1 MVMGSVFVLLL
12 LSIADH
18 SRDTQI
24 ESLAALKET
33 PSRGL
38 TDLYIV
44 AEFVRLAAQ
53 VDVVFIMLAML
64 VHKKLILLLLL

>member
-1 MVMGSVFVLLL
+1 MVMGSVFVLLLL

-53 VDVVFIMLAML
+53 VDVVFIMLAL

>member
-1 MVMGSVFVLLL
+1 MVMGSVFVLL

-53 VDVVFIMLAML
+53 VDVVFIMLAL